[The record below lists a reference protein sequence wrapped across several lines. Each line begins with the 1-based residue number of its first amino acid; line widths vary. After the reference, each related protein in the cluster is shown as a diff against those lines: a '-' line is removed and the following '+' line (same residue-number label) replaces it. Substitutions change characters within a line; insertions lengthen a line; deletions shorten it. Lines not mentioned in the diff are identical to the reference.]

1 MEALFG
7 LIIVVACIA
16 MAIACWPIVIVILL
30 FVMMAGGDPASEEPT
45 PEPDTTEERE

>member
-1 MEALFG
+1 MEAMFG

-16 MAIACWPIVIVILL
+16 MAVACWPIVIVILL
-30 FVMMAGGDPASEEPT
+30 VIMLIGGDPGTEEPS